1 MSGGNSSAMGDAL
14 ETTDHIK
21 RPMNAFMVWSRIR
34 RKHVFSQNPRL
45 HNSEISKRL
54 GAEWKLLSEI
64 EKMPFI
70 DEAKRLRT
78 QHMVDHPQ
86 YKYRPRRK
94 TKDVKDCSDS
104 TGRKTNSCCDPLQL
118 AINRTFY
125 ASCEKLPTITL
136 GSTSI
141 DSGNYS
147 TGNNIAYVSTSNY
160 SASLSNM
167 SDGFSARS
175 WPITN
180 HSGTQQPA
188 KYMYE
193 EPLPSTYPDM
203 ETNPLPD
210 YNNRHTLPPCESLPS
225 SFHHRALLRAASLY
239 AYHDLATNNLPTY
252 FP

>member
-1 MSGGNSSAMGDAL
+1 
-14 ETTDHIK
+14 
-21 RPMNAFMVWSRIR
+21 
-34 RKHVFSQNPRL
+34 
-45 HNSEISKRL
+45 
-54 GAEWKLLSEI
+54 
-64 EKMPFI
+64 
-70 DEAKRLRT
+70 
-78 QHMVDHPQ
+78 MVDHPQ

-94 TKDVKDCSDS
+94 TKDAKDCSDS

-141 DSGNYS
+141 DSGKYS

-180 HSGTQQPA
+180 HSETQQPA
-188 KYMYE
+188 KYVYE